1 MCCTMKKS
9 SWKCYKKKLKIKNN
23 RSEFKLREREEFL
36 HLFYLRFI
44 KFLEQKSAG
53 KKSLMRP
60 VRHNKAIAQ
69 SHSQSSNARLWPQIY
84 AIQL

>member
-1 MCCTMKKS
+1 MKKS
-9 SWKCYKKKLKIKNN
+9 SWKCYKKKLKIK
-23 RSEFKLREREEFL
+23 KQQKWIKVKREEKFL
-36 HLFYLRFI
+36 RLFYLRFI

-60 VRHNKAIAQ
+60 VRHNKTIAQ

>member
-1 MCCTMKKS
+1 MK
-9 SWKCYKKKLKIKNN
+9 
-23 RSEFKLREREEFL
+23 REEKFL

-44 KFLEQKSAG
+44 KFLEQKSGG

-69 SHSQSSNARLWPQIY
+69 SYSQSSNARLWPQIY
-84 AIQL
+84 AIQLKSPGYTRYANGLHRGSFRMLEAQL